1 MKFSYAGALVALT
14 LASLLTACGGKAQ
27 YTVQGSVSGLTVDG
41 LVISNGGVD
50 LTLNRGATSFA
61 FAKQIDYG
69 DAYDIS
75 IKTQPAFMTC
85 GVSGGTGT
93 AGYTVAIGAAITCSP
108 TAYTVGGH
116 FTGLKSTFTTTKDAT
131 TGVET
136 TVENIVTARLINGSG
151 GYVDVNSNAIGDG
164 EFIAA
169 TLTNG
174 DVYSISIL
182 TQPKGFVCTLGNNV
196 GVVRGA
202 NVTIM
207 TLDCVAAPA
216 TTTASN

>member
-75 IKTQPAFMTC
+75 IKTQPPFMTC

-116 FTGLKSTFTTTKDAT
+116 FTGLKSTSTTT
-131 TGVET
+131 TGTDGKEVVT
-136 TVENIVTARLINGSG
+136 TVVHTAVLINGSG
-151 GYVDVNSNAIGDG
+151 TKASIDSNAIGDG

-182 TQPKGFVCTLGNNV
+182 TQPTGLVCTLGNNV